1 MDFDSFSEA
10 AAGAIGGIFS
20 CTVLY
25 PLEVIKNNLQS
36 GKVEGSMVDVAK
48 HVWKKDGAAGF
59 TKGVQVAA
67 SCSATEKFMY
77 FYLFRALIKRYEAAR
92 GGEKIGTVANL
103 AVGYAADWMCRP
115 VVLPL
120 DTLSLQLS
128 LAQPRDT
135 FRDVVARLSL
145 RDAYSGVGAYVVM
158 CLKPAVQF
166 TMFEQC
172 KRLVVARQ
180 GGAPLSVAQAFALGA
195 LARAVADTVIFPA
208 RRAKVLKQTKAPGTE
223 GKGALAVALM
233 VLRERGFLALYKGL
247 SAELSRGVLSA
258 ALMLTVK
265 EQLQGAVKAWLR
277 RMAGR
282 PSGNAAAARALKG

>member
-1 MDFDSFSEA
+1 MDFDSFAEA
-10 AAGAIGGIFS
+10 LAGAVGGIFS
-20 CTVLY
+20 CSILY

-135 FRDVVARLSL
+135 FRDVRIAGDTDDDLDSFQLMLQSRFPKPSL
-145 RDAYSGVGAYVVM
+145 LVTSSGV
-158 CLKPAVQF
+158 Q
-166 TMFEQC
+166 
-172 KRLVVARQ
+172 
-180 GGAPLSVAQAFALGA
+180 
-195 LARAVADTVIFPA
+195 I
-208 RRAKVLKQTKAPGTE
+208 
-223 GKGALAVALM
+223 
-233 VLRERGFLALYKGL
+233 
-247 SAELSRGVLSA
+247 
-258 ALMLTVK
+258 
-265 EQLQGAVKAWLR
+265 
-277 RMAGR
+277 
-282 PSGNAAAARALKG
+282 